1 MRDERVAA
9 AAQWATG
16 GANRCCEEAVVFV
29 NFELWQALP
38 MVKTLQAP
46 NKRRRGKGA
55 GACRWERMRGQR
67 RSLECRKGRGSA
79 VGVGRQ
85 NSAGAGGVLGVCG
98 TGRCPAFGGGRGR
111 EGERMGNGR
120 TLSEGVAGKKTDG
133 LPRRKTQ
140 QNVACRGVENE
151 LRSDRGVRPWPS
163 EARWKGDERDEA
175 DVMCGQLPVEWRREA
190 AAKRKER
197 TRTNKKRR
205 KTKSA
210 SAQGNVRPSK
220 HTMPKREGSPA
231 GRGSLLRFWACG
243 LDVLGVVL
251 AAHQSNS
258 TMPKREGATGRRADQ
273 VGEGGLDRETSKAR
287 S

>member
-1 MRDERVAA
+1 MELNVLDLVCRSTSGFYPRGAQCRGMRDERVAA

-140 QNVACRGVENE
+140 KTWRAGV
-151 LRSDRGVRPWPS
+151 
-163 EARWKGDERDEA
+163 WK
-175 DVMCGQLPVEWRREA
+175 MNC
-190 AAKRKER
+190 
-197 TRTNKKRR
+197 
-205 KTKSA
+205 
-210 SAQGNVRPSK
+210 
-220 HTMPKREGSPA
+220 
-231 GRGSLLRFWACG
+231 
-243 LDVLGVVL
+243 
-251 AAHQSNS
+251 
-258 TMPKREGATGRRADQ
+258 GATGALGHGRARR
-273 VGEGGLDRETSKAR
+273 GGKETSEMKLT
-287 S
+287 